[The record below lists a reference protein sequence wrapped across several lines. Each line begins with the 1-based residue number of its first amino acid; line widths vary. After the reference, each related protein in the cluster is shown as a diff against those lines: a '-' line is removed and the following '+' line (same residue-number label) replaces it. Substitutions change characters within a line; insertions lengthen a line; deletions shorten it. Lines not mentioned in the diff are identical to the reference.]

1 MSQLDPLDQTWMRR
15 ALALAQT
22 VMYSTAPNPRVG
34 CVIVRDGR
42 MLAAFFDARGPPH
55 PITVYLAA

>member
-1 MSQLDPLDQTWMRR
+1 MAGPPSAVVLPPFWGEQAEPVQP
-15 ALALAQT
+15 
-22 VMYSTAPNPRVG
+22 VV
-34 CVIVRDGR
+34 VRDGR